1 MAWPKPPK
9 PAAEPAA
16 PKPVKPRA
24 LRKAKRDEEAGGL
37 TPVRKAL
44 IDAMV
49 WQGLTRNAAAE
60 LVGVDRTTAWRTFRS
75 PECSRY
81 YNEQV
86 HALRLSERSRNV
98 HRLAEIRDSDRN
110 LNASVNAVR
119 TLESLTDGDDRHAPT
134 APTPG
139 YVIVLPPST
148 SPMPWPT
155 APIGPPGAL
164 LEVRHSRDAV
174 DVDPDGEVQPSGGAR

>member
-1 MAWPKPPK
+1 
-9 PAAEPAA
+9 
-16 PKPVKPRA
+16 
-24 LRKAKRDEEAGGL
+24 
-37 TPVRKAL
+37 
-44 IDAMV
+44 MV

-75 PECSRY
+75 PECARY

-119 TLESLTDGDDRHAPT
+119 TLESLTDGDDRHAPA

-139 YVIVLPPST
+139 YVIVLPPT
-148 SPMPWPT
+148 TDKLPWPT
-155 APIGPPGAL
+155 APMGPSGAL
-164 LEVRHSRDAV
+164 LEMRRSRDAV
-174 DVDPDGEVQPSGGAR
+174 DVGPDGEVQSASEAG